1 MNCEY
6 CGNPLPDDEEFCPA
20 CGASFR
26 KSDKVAEPEPAA
38 AEIEYS
44 DKKLSV
50 FLKKNIVFGMGCFYV
65 GRPRLGALTMFLDVL
80 ALLFAVIYM
89 IYALL
94 PSYGDY
100 NHICYD
106 LFAGHGRGH
115 YFRLGLNVFV
125 IVYLS
130 MQIAALFVKTDGDG
144 KVLK

>member
-26 KSDKVAEPEPAA
+26 KSDKVAEPEPTA

-80 ALLFAVIYM
+80 ALLFAIVFIIHYTIYEREF
-89 IYALL
+89 LW
-94 PSYGDY
+94 G
-100 NHICYD
+100 C
-106 LFAGHGRGH
+106 FV
-115 YFRLGLNVFV
+115 GLNVFV